1 LKSVRGQPLGGS
13 NPSPSAKNQHEKL
26 FKILILKRYVDIP
39 CRTPSF
45 VSLFVPWPG
54 QSAPRAMASR
64 IALAFGLLAIG
75 NHYDRRLPN
84 ALVDAL
90 LAEDLNV

>member
-1 LKSVRGQPLGGS
+1 
-13 NPSPSAKNQHEKL
+13 
-26 FKILILKRYVDIP
+26 
-39 CRTPSF
+39 
-45 VSLFVPWPG
+45 
-54 QSAPRAMASR
+54 MASR